1 MTFFDNAVTRALGRI
16 QWADRQYPA
25 TASRPTR
32 REFCCKAAA
41 GEYHVANEIAGSSA
55 TRRTQE
61 AITAEKMIFTLHRYI
76 LRELLKVF
84 VLASIA
90 LTLILS
96 LGSILQPVQQEGVG
110 PRQVLHLIVY
120 FLPITLTFVLPMA
133 ALFASALVYGRFAS
147 DNELDA
153 CKASGVSLS
162 TAVYPGLALAI
173 AVAIANLL
181 LSFHVMPYFVHLA
194 EKSLK
199 ADAKQILFRNIQRR
213 GYYRMPDKRHYI
225 YADDVDVQHDTLLGV
240 VVVETHR
247 GAIKRTTTA
256 ERAKISI
263 RTRDQFNEVHI
274 DTYNIN
280 RAWSANTT
288 GLSTDRISFSAEF
301 GSLLGD
307 AIKFKKVK
315 EMKAIRADLSRFYPI
330 AKLARETYAQV
341 TAELVAQE
349 IRQTMK
355 RGEGNLYRLYSGVKS
370 LEFAATNCEVEA
382 DSTILLSGKV
392 LVEETDLNG
401 AVQPRRLHCARAKL
415 TIEPEEHTPTL
426 AMDIDYPRI
435 EGSSTLPMRYMVLG
449 LVVPPSV
456 EEITCRFKRQDNSLL
471 AKELAKP
478 ALELA
483 DNASANLVEKQS
495 SLDLEIRK
503 TLARITSEM
512 HSRLVF
518 GMGCVPM
525 ILIGIGL
532 GIVKRGGHLL
542 TAFGASCI
550 PAAVLIVCIMS
561 GKNIA
566 ENLDST
572 RGLGIV
578 LMYGGLGFLLALAVL
593 VYRRL
598 LRN

>member
-1 MTFFDNAVTRALGRI
+1 
-16 QWADRQYPA
+16 
-25 TASRPTR
+25 
-32 REFCCKAAA
+32 
-41 GEYHVANEIAGSSA
+41 
-55 TRRTQE
+55 
-61 AITAEKMIFTLHRYI
+61 MIFTLHRYV

-84 VLASIA
+84 ILAAVA

-120 FLPITLTFVLPMA
+120 FMPITLTFVLPMA
-133 ALFASALVYGRFAS
+133 ALFASALVYGRFAC
-147 DNELDA
+147 DNEIDA
-153 CKASGVSLS
+153 CKASGISLLNV
-162 TAVYPGLALAI
+162 VYPGMALAI
-173 AVAIANLL
+173 IVAIANLL

-213 GYYRMPDKRHYI
+213 GYYRMPDRRHYI
-225 YADDVDVQHDTLLGV
+225 YADDVDTLNDTLLGV
-240 VVVETHR
+240 VVVETR
-247 GAIKRTTTA
+247 KGAIEKTTST

-274 DTYNIN
+274 DTYNIYRTGFADDMGL
-280 RAWSANTT
+280 RARTM
-288 GLSTDRISFSAEF
+288 SFSAEF

-307 AIKFKKVK
+307 AIKFKKVR
-315 EMKAIRADLSRFYPI
+315 EMKAIRTDLYRFYPI
-330 AKLARETYAQV
+330 AKLTRETYAQV

-349 IRQTMK
+349 IRETME
-355 RGEGNLYRLYSGVKS
+355 RGDGALYRLYSGAKS
-370 LEFAATNCEVEA
+370 IKFSTTECKVES
-382 DSTILLSGKV
+382 DSTIVLSGEVV
-392 LVEETDLNG
+392 LVETDLNG
-401 AVQPRRLHCARAKL
+401 AVPPKKMRCARAKL
-415 TIEPEEHTPTL
+415 TIEPEEDTPTL

-435 EGSSTLPMRYMVLG
+435 EDSGYLPMRHVVLG
-449 LVVPPSV
+449 LVVPASV
-456 EEITCRFKRQDNSLL
+456 EKVTCRFRRLDNSLL
-471 AKELAKP
+471 ARELAKP
-478 ALELA
+478 VAELGK
-483 DNASANLVEKQS
+483 DASASLRGQQK
-495 SLDLEIRK
+495 SLDREIRK

-561 GKNIA
+561 GKNVA
-566 ENLDST
+566 ENLGS
-572 RGLGIV
+572 RNGLGLA
-578 LMYGGLGFLLALAVL
+578 LMWGGLAFLLALTIF